1 MKRGGPTDM
10 NLRAW
15 FTAFRDAFLSMTQSS
30 LMSLASMAT
39 VAVSLLVLSVVLLL
53 AVNMEHWATTVEQQ
67 IEVKVY
73 LCAAFDDSA
82 RCNKT
87 EPTEDQKRVILEYAK
102 MLPGVKEATY
112 LTKEQALERFRT
124 DFGEQKEI
132 LEGLEGDNPLSDMIE
147 LKVVDPSDART
158 VAAAMDAEP
167 GVRKVDFGQE
177 WVERLVAFTK
187 AVRIGGMGLVVL
199 LVIATVLTISNTIRL
214 AVYAR
219 RREIA
224 IMKLVGATDW
234 YIRRPF
240 MIEGVF
246 LGIIGAVLAT
256 VVTGYGY
263 QRIVASAY
271 ASVPF
276 LPIVPPEDVLMS
288 MSLSLALLGAV
299 LGGIGSLISMRRFL
313 KV

>member
-1 MKRGGPTDM
+1 
-10 NLRAW
+10 
-15 FTAFRDAFLSMTQSS
+15 MTQSS
-30 LMSLASMAT
+30 MMSLASMAT

-73 LCAAFDDSA
+73 LCAPFDDSP
-82 RCNKT
+82 RCNMT
-87 EPTEDQKRVILEYAK
+87 EPTDQQKEAILQHAQS
-102 MLPGVKEATY
+102 LPGVKEATY

-147 LKVVDPSDART
+147 LRVHDPGEARA
-158 VAAAMDAEP
+158 VSEAMAVLP
-167 GVRKVDFGQE
+167 GIRKVDFGQE
-177 WVERLVAFTK
+177 WVERLIAFTH
-187 AVRIGGMGLVVL
+187 AVRVGGIGLVVL

-256 VVTGYGY
+256 LVTGLGYERVVT
-263 QRIVASAY
+263 SAY

-288 MSLSLALLGAV
+288 MSLGLAILGAV
-299 LGGIGSLISMRRFL
+299 LGGIGSIISMRRFL

>member
-1 MKRGGPTDM
+1 MK
-10 NLRAW
+10 LRAW
-15 FTAFRDAFLSMTQSS
+15 ITAFRDAFLSMTQSS
-30 LMSLASMAT
+30 MMSLASMAT

-73 LCAAFDDSA
+73 LCATFDDSA
-82 RCNKT
+82 KCNKT
-87 EPTEDQKRVILEYAK
+87 EPSEQQKKEILVQAK
-102 MLPGVKEATY
+102 ALPGVKEATY
-112 LTKEQALERFRT
+112 LTKQQALERFRT

-147 LKVVDPSDART
+147 LKVLDPNDAKS
-158 VAAAMDAEP
+158 VAESMSAVP
-167 GVRKVDFGQE
+167 GIRKVDFGQE

-187 AVRIGGMGLVVL
+187 AVRIGGIGLVVL

-246 LGIIGAVLAT
+246 LGLIGSVLAT
-256 VVTGYGY
+256 LVTGFGY
-263 QRIVASAY
+263 ERVVGSAY
-271 ASVPF
+271 SSVPF
-276 LPIVPPEDVLMS
+276 LPIIPPQDVLMS
-288 MSLSLALLGAV
+288 LTLGLAILGAV